1 MHQPQPTKDAILS
14 LLRHRSMTITEL
26 CQALS
31 LTRNAILVPLKDLRM
46 RGLVR
51 PQEIIR
57 TGRKGKPSLS
67 YEIVPEQVEQM
78 SAAYQAIA
86 PLLLEALLTQA
97 GEQAPEIIKRLGAD
111 LHSALKTSALGG
123 DHGLSTA
130 LRFLEQHGAQIEA
143 TTDGGRQIV
152 VSHSCPIG
160 KLVRVDKRICG
171 AVASFLSAASG
182 KYVSDKCMHDEK
194 LTCRFEIQ
202 ISETHQLKAPA
213 ISNN

>member
-1 MHQPQPTKDAILS
+1 MRLPQPTKEAILS

-31 LTRNAILVPLKDLRM
+31 LTRNAILIPLKDLRM

-51 PQEIIR
+51 PQEIVR

-86 PLLLEALLTQA
+86 PLLLEALLKKA
-97 GEQAPEIIKRLGAD
+97 GDDVPDVMKQLGAD
-111 LHSALKTSALGG
+111 LHTAFKTSVLGE

-130 LRFLEQHGAQIEA
+130 LRFLEQHGAQIE
-143 TTDGGRQIV
+143 TTIENGQKMI

-160 KLVRVDKRICG
+160 RLVRTDKRICS

-182 KYVSDKCMHDEK
+182 NDVFDTCRDDGK
-194 LTCRFEIQ
+194 LTCRFEIRPSDRVK
-202 ISETHQLKAPA
+202 IKASR
-213 ISNN
+213 IVGN